1 MTTPVEQVASL
12 RIGSVESVSPS
23 QSRVVLELDA
33 PEATALNAGVPT
45 AFPRINNYVLVPNE
59 GSALVGMIVWIGVEP
74 SSFPK
79 RRGLK
84 DFDLVDL
91 PFPLRRMA
99 ITPVGTL
106 VRRQGST
113 HSEPALRFERGVNRY
128 PSVGDAVLLTSPDDV
143 KATIESHGSDGR
155 VAIGRSAMASDAII
169 SVDPD
174 KLFGRHLAVLGNTG
188 SGKSCSVAGLIHW
201 SLERSLETTAG
212 TDKPDYCN
220 ARFIILD
227 PNGEYGSAFDNLG
240 KPVRRY
246 RVTLSDEDTSEEGG
260 GWLPLRL
267 PAWLWNSH
275 EWCSFASAA
284 PGVQRPLL
292 LQGLRDMRAG
302 KTIKQSHHRK
312 ALRLFQSFHALIAS
326 HIAEGPGVYGKFP
339 GSKNVGLLCRRISDD
354 AERYKQ
360 GDGDCFDALLGKAK
374 DVADS
379 RDSSYTDRKTG
390 EFKDSYDPFSETDL
404 TGLLSVLGDTLNAC
418 KEVLGEEATEDQPRE
433 DAPIQF
439 DVSQLPDHLKQL
451 AANWKSAN
459 AAQFADFL
467 AMRVQM
473 ILDDQRLRRIITP
486 DQMPTLAEW
495 LENYV
500 GANNSENGPVCIID
514 LSLVPADIL
523 QMVIA
528 VLSRLVFEA
537 VQRYRRFNGVELPT
551 VLVLEEAHSF
561 VRRSRD
567 EDAET
572 GFATSLCRNT
582 FERIARE
589 GRKFGLGM
597 VLSSQRPSEIS
608 ATVLAQC
615 NTFLLHRLV
624 NDRDQEM
631 VKRLVPEMLGGLLS
645 ELPNLPTKQ
654 AILLGWATPIPVLVE
669 MNELAENQRPR
680 SADPSFWD
688 VWTGQQKREIN
699 WQAIADDWTN

>member
-1 MTTPVEQVASL
+1 MTTPVEHVASL
-12 RIGSVESVSPS
+12 RIGAVESVSPS
-23 QSRVVLELDA
+23 QIRVVLELDA

-45 AFPRINNYVLVPNE
+45 AFPRINNYVLIPNE
-59 GSALVGMIVWIGVEP
+59 GSAIVGMISWIGVEP
-74 SSFPK
+74 SSYPK

-91 PFPLRRMA
+91 PFPIRRMVVL
-99 ITPVGTL
+99 PVGTL
-106 VRRQGST
+106 TRKRAIAGST
-113 HSEPALRFERGVNRY
+113 SALERGVHRY
-128 PSVGDAVLLTSPDDV
+128 PSVGDAVLLASPDEV
-143 KATIESHGSDGR
+143 KAIIESHGSDAR
-155 VAIGRSAMASDAII
+155 VPIGRSALSSDAVV

-201 SLERSLETTAG
+201 SLERCLSASGNSESS
-212 TDKPDYCN
+212 PCN

-227 PNGEYGSAFDNLG
+227 PNGEYGAAFRAFG
-240 KPVRRY
+240 RPVRRY
-246 RVTLSDEDTSEEGG
+246 RVTLSETEETGE

-302 KTIKQSHHRK
+302 KVLEENHFSR
-312 ALRLFQSFHALIAS
+312 AMRLFQSCHAILS
-326 HIAEGPGVYGKFP
+326 SFVAEGPSSYGKSP
-339 GSKNVGLLCRRISDD
+339 GCKNVGLFVRRLSDD
-354 AERYKQ
+354 ALKYRLE
-360 GDGDCFDALLGKAK
+360 DDDCFDVLHRKAV

-379 RDSSYTDRKTG
+379 RDSSYTDKNG
-390 EFKDSYDPFSETDL
+390 EFREWFDPFSETDL
-404 TGLLSVLGDTLNAC
+404 SGLLSVLADVLARCTEEIGEDSGDL
-418 KEVLGEEATEDQPRE
+418 QPRE
-433 DAPIQF
+433 DAPIRF
-439 DVSQLPDHLKQL
+439 RVADLPDHLKHL

-459 AAQFADFL
+459 ALQFADFL

-473 ILDDQRLRRIITP
+473 ILDDQRLRRVITP
-486 DQMPTLAEW
+486 DDQPTLAEW
-495 LENYV
+495 LTEYV
-500 GANNSENGPVCIID
+500 GASKAENGPVCVLD

-537 VQRYRRFNGVELPT
+537 VQRYRRMNDVELPT

-572 GFATSLCRNT
+572 GFATNLCRST

-624 NDRDQEM
+624 NDRDQEF
-631 VKRLVPEMLGGLLS
+631 VKKLVPEVLGGLLG
-645 ELPNLPTKQ
+645 ELPNLPTRQ
-654 AILLGWATPIPVLVE
+654 AILLGWATSIPVLVE
-669 MNELAENQRPR
+669 MRELHEHQKPH
-680 SADPSFWD
+680 SSDPGFWD
-688 VWTGQQKREIN
+688 VWTGKSTREIN
-699 WQAIADDWTN
+699 WEAISDEWTR